1 MGRGGFPPSNLRT
14 FSSFKNPNFR
24 LYFFGMSGMMA
35 AQNILLI
42 GRSLLAYRLTRSAA
56 FLGGVAV
63 AYTAP
68 IFFVSLFGGVI
79 ADRVQK
85 KYVILVGLAGSAL
98 VVLGLALSLT
108 LGYLSAE
115 RTGSWWILIVA
126 VALLGAISGLIMPAR
141 QSILPEIV
149 GKEGL
154 LNAVSLNSVGTNALR
169 LIVPV
174 ATGFIID
181 AIGFA
186 AIYYIM
192 TGLYLVAV
200 VLIAF
205 LPRTTSITIRVQG
218 ALTDII
224 EGFQYLRRE
233 TILIIIL
240 LFVIVIFLLSF
251 PYMMM
256 LPIFTEDILNVG
268 ATGLGVLMSVSGVGA
283 IASSLTLASLPN
295 RKRGAMLL
303 ASSLILGVALVGF
316 SFSSSW
322 PLSLGI
328 IIIVGLGQSGRMA
341 LANTLLQYYSDD
353 EHRGRVMSIFNL
365 DIGLS
370 AITTFAAGL
379 MAETV
384 GVQWAIGGFATVLI
398 FLTILTL
405 VFVPRLSRLD

>member
-1 MGRGGFPPSNLRT
+1 
-14 FSSFKNPNFR
+14 
-24 LYFFGMSGMMA
+24 
-35 AQNILLI
+35 
-42 GRSLLAYRLTRSAA
+42 
-56 FLGGVAV
+56 
-63 AYTAP
+63 
-68 IFFVSLFGGVI
+68 
-79 ADRVQK
+79 
-85 KYVILVGLAGSAL
+85 
-98 VVLGLALSLT
+98 
-108 LGYLSAE
+108 
-115 RTGSWWILIVA
+115 
-126 VALLGAISGLIMPAR
+126 
-141 QSILPEIV
+141 
-149 GKEGL
+149 
-154 LNAVSLNSVGTNALR
+154 
-169 LIVPV
+169 
-174 ATGFIID
+174 
-181 AIGFA
+181 
-186 AIYYIM
+186 M

-405 VFVPRLSRLD
+405 VFVPRLRRLD